1 MIRLIFILT
10 VLLCVCF
17 TGCANTAGESVE
29 TYIPISPAD
38 IPAGQALLQNIEQ
51 AAALAQ
57 DLAGFTWQDME
68 GLGYW
73 EMQETGQACLT
84 YRRIYSENESPGL
97 YSGTIKWIPIYDI
110 LPAREQ
116 VKPLIQAISA
126 CRAAAADLNSMQ
138 VADGENTVLLEG
150 LDSILKTAVYLA
162 ETLSRTGSG
171 QFNEIKLTLLE
182 SSEKTRDRY
191 LGKFSS
197 QSDRYTQLLQNL
209 IANLTAAQTSLE
221 VFIGEG

>member
-1 MIRLIFILT
+1 M
-10 VLLCVCF
+10 
-17 TGCANTAGESVE
+17 
-29 TYIPISPAD
+29 
-38 IPAGQALLQNIEQ
+38 PAGQALLQNIEQ
-51 AAALAQ
+51 AAALARN
-57 DLAGFTWQDME
+57 LADFTWQGMDGM
-68 GLGYW
+68 GYW
-73 EMQETGQACLT
+73 EMQEAGQACLT
-84 YRRIYSENESPGL
+84 YQRIYSENESPGL

-116 VKPLIQAISA
+116 IKPLIQAISA
-126 CRAAAADLNSMQ
+126 CGAVAGELNSVQ
-138 VADGENTVLLEG
+138 AEDGENTELQEG

-197 QSDRYTQLLQNL
+197 QSDRYAELLQDL
-209 IANLTAAQTSLE
+209 IANLRAAQTSLE
-221 VFIGEG
+221 ALKGEG